1 MKIRFLKSMACEIN
15 GSFGPGNIADW
26 KDSKE
31 AEHLI
36 ELGIAEKASTRK
48 KTEKATANT
57 ADETATTD

>member
-1 MKIRFLKSMACEIN
+1 M
-15 GSFGPGNIADW
+15 IADW

>member
-1 MKIRFLKSMACEIN
+1 MKIRILRSIACEIN

-31 AEHLI
+31 AERLI
-36 ELGIAEKASTRK
+36 ELGIAEKVTTRK
-48 KTEKATANT
+48 KTEKATAHT

>member
-1 MKIRFLKSMACEIN
+1 MACEIN

-36 ELGIAEKASTRK
+36 ELGIAEKVTTRK

>member
-1 MKIRFLKSMACEIN
+1 MKIRILRSIACEIN
-15 GSFGPGNIADW
+15 GSFGPGMIADW

-36 ELGIAEKASTRK
+36 ELGIAEKATTRK